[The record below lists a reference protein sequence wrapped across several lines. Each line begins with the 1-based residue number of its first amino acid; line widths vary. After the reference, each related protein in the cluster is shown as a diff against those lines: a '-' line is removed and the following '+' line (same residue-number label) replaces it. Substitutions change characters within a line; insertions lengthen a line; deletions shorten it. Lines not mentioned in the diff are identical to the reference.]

1 MDYIRDQN
9 MRQEF
14 INDQEYRRGHRRE
27 GRSDLVTFGRYFI
40 SNPDLPER
48 IKLGLPLNTYE
59 RNTFYT
65 FDARGYI
72 DYPFYSEQAT

>member
-14 INDQEYRRGHRRE
+14 INDQEHRRGHSRE

-48 IKLGLPLNTYE
+48 IKLGLPLNT
-59 RNTFYT
+59 
-65 FDARGYI
+65 
-72 DYPFYSEQAT
+72 

>member
-72 DYPFYSEQAT
+72 DYPFYSEQAA